1 MPKVAGAEVSGQQC
15 GLADRAGGEGPHPCS
30 AYRIPLK
37 QDKTQP
43 AAALHSRHRPEHH
56 MRGHELPLPLPVCQS
71 GGTFNHLSSLSASR
85 LNVKQE

>member
-1 MPKVAGAEVSGQQC
+1 MPKVAGAQVLGRQC

-30 AYRIPLK
+30 AYGIPLK

-43 AAALHSRHRPEHH
+43 AAALHSRHRPEH
-56 MRGHELPLPLPVCQS
+56 RVQGHELPLPVCQS
-71 GGTFNHLSSLSASR
+71 GGTFNHVSSLSASR